1 MTEIA
6 PVPAQVSRAIRVTL
20 FEDRAEVVR
29 AGRVELRAGAQWVA
43 LGGVSPFVDDRSVQ
57 AKVAGERATV
67 LAARVRRKLH
77 HEPALGREAIEALE
91 NEEKAARARAQDA
104 GKAHERAMQE
114 LQRADQLAVSWAKAV
129 SGVPR
134 KACEPATLQSWRE
147 AYDAIDGSSATAM
160 SAAGAARAA
169 ILRAED
175 EAGRA
180 ALRLREGLIQ
190 KPRWEATVEVQ
201 LRSDDVRAV
210 EIEATYRVP
219 CALWRPEHL
228 ARLTA
233 SDPREP
239 RLGTVDV
246 VTYATAWQRTGETWE
261 NVEVRFSTARPA
273 RAATPPALTPD
284 VLASRKKT
292 DEERKQVVIE
302 AHEQAVALAGLGRGT
317 RQVDEMPGVDD
328 GGVPRT
334 YAPSAKVS
342 IPSDGRPFRVEVARA
357 VAKAEI
363 ARVLYPELASVAHVR
378 ATATHPGPEPL
389 LAGPVRLVRGGSLV
403 GRARLDFVGAGEP
416 FELGFGADDGVR
428 VRREHAEERETAML
442 TGAQKIKRTV
452 TVYLSNLSGDARRV
466 LVTDRLPVSEIADV
480 QIVPGDVHEWKS
492 DPKDGFLKAEIDL
505 APRAT
510 RTIKFAYEVRAGA
523 KVRLPF

>member
-1 MTEIA
+1 MTEAA
-6 PVPAQVSRAIRVTL
+6 PLPAQGSRAIRVTL

-29 AGRVELRAGAQWVA
+29 AGRVELRPGTQWVA
-43 LGGVSPFVDDRSVQ
+43 LGGVSPCVDDRSVQ
-57 AKVAGERATV
+57 AKVAGEKATV
-67 LAARVRRKLH
+67 LAARVRRTLH
-77 HEPALGREAIEALE
+77 HEPTLGREAIEALE
-91 NEEKAARARAQDA
+91 NEEKVAWARAESAAKAQ
-104 GKAHERAMQE
+104 ERALQE
-114 LQRADQLAVSWAKAV
+114 LQRADQLIANWAKAV
-129 SGVPR
+129 GGVPR
-134 KACEPATLQSWRE
+134 KASETSALQSWRE
-147 AYDAIDGSSATAM
+147 AYDAIDGASAAAM

-169 ILRAED
+169 VLRAED
-175 EAGRA
+175 DAERA
-180 ALRLREGLIQ
+180 ALRLREGLLE

-201 LRSDDVRAV
+201 VRAEEARAV
-210 EIEATYRVP
+210 EVEATYRVP

-228 ARLTA
+228 ARLVT
-233 SDPREP
+233 SDSREP
-239 RLGTVDV
+239 RLGTVDI
-246 VTYATAWQRTGETWE
+246 VTFATAWQRTGETWE
-261 NVEVRFSTARPA
+261 NVEIRFSTARPA

-284 VLASRKKT
+284 VLAARKKT
-292 DEERKQVVIE
+292 EEERKQVVVE
-302 AHEQAVALAGLGRGT
+302 AHEQSVALAGLDRGA

-328 GGVPRT
+328 GGIPRT
-334 YAPSAKVS
+334 YAPSVKVS

-363 ARVLYPELASVAHVR
+363 ARVLYPELASVAHLR
-378 ATATHPGPEPL
+378 ATATHPGPDPL

-428 VRREHAEERETAML
+428 VRREQTEERETAML
-442 TGAQKIKRTV
+442 TGAQKIKRAV

-466 LVTDRLPVSEIADV
+466 LVTERLPVSEIADV
-480 QIVPGDVHEWKS
+480 QVVPGDVHEWKS
-492 DPKDGFLKAEIDL
+492 DPKDGFLKAEIEL